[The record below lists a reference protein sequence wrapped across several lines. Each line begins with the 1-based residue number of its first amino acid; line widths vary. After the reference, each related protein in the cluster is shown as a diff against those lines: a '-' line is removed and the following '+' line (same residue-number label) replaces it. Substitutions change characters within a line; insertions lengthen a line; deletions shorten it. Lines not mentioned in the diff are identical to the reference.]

1 MEFTK
6 TSAPSL
12 SGHPLSL
19 AHHWSR
25 LFLGLVVVALLSSTA
40 VAQTVTGTV
49 GGIVTDPNGAVIP
62 GATVTLV
69 SEQKGDTRTDTT
81 NDSGRF
87 SFQAVQPGVYSLRVE
102 HKGFQT
108 LEQKSV
114 VLSANESLA
123 LGELK
128 LQTGQV
134 AETVTVTSEGT
145 IVEKESSDLTARL
158 TSDQI
163 SLISTKGRDITSLLR
178 LLPGTSNENDIE
190 AVGEGFGTDLP
201 IISGQ
206 RGRSTVST
214 IDGLNASEP
223 SGSNKISMSINQ
235 DAVGEVKVL
244 RNNYAAE
251 YGNNGGAII
260 NIVTKGGGRDYRGTA
275 YYFVRNESLNAS
287 PFFIN
292 KAALPKPLYRHKI
305 PGFNF
310 GGPLP
315 LPRFGEGGRSS
326 IRNKAFFFISM
337 EKPHTIT
344 PTDPVT
350 VTVPTALER
359 VGNFSQSRLANGQT
373 PVILDPLTGA
383 QFTGNIIPPGRINRS
398 MQNLLNFFPLP
409 NAATA
414 ANPGRFVAQKS
425 VDVPKHS
432 YVIRFDVKPTNNDSV
447 YWKAQWWTSDNLGLG
462 TSGWPGGDAN
472 RWGIL
477 SHYLYKDNGWSANW
491 VHVFSSSIVNEFNFG
506 MRHGSEGFI
515 PDDGVAEQ
523 LTRTAIGYTAPQ
535 LFPANNTM
543 NLVPI
548 ASGWSSVQGTPANIN
563 WLNRW
568 GETGNDYIRPSF
580 ADNLSITRG
589 DHTLKFGTYFERL
602 LNSEAPGG
610 NWSGTLNF
618 GTATAFTTALGST
631 GYAYANALLGNFQ
644 TYTEQSGRPFTNNEI
659 RLLQSYAQDEWRFNR
674 RLSINYGLRVG
685 YHTPFFQRDLQGANF
700 DPSRFN
706 PRKAPLLYLPACT
719 VALTTNSCTAANRR
733 AFDPRTPGTLL
744 TNINL
749 VGTFV
754 RNPDGTYPLVDGT
767 SVAVLTNGIILATD
781 PNASPGFRQTRKF
794 DFEPRIGLAWDMF
807 GKGKTVL
814 RLMGGVYHS
823 PRVGGGT
830 GGASSLGGNPPLQ
843 RSFSIGPCANCNIE
857 NVVNLLGGALNA
869 PSGVA
874 AVETNSKTPTIYNFT
889 IGVQQDIGFKTVIEI
904 AYVGSQARHLGERR
918 NINQVPDNAHFI
930 DLNPAGINC
939 RINLDSRCT
948 RNPFSTANQNGP
960 HTTGVIGDN
969 FLRPFQ
975 GYGDINLTTWSGN
988 ANYNSLQIQVNRR
1001 YTRGFQYGLAYT
1013 FSKALDYVN
1022 DDNSDVN
1029 NGRPYKAFNYG
1040 PADFDQ
1046 KHIFTVN
1053 YIYDVPGLSRKF
1065 NNRLVKFLFDNWQI
1079 SGTTSYASGKPK
1091 TFGSGT
1097 GLNWAY
1103 SGATYTITA
1112 GQTYLSTGQPC
1123 APGFVLQPGSTTTC
1137 TYTGITDFTGG
1148 DINARPVLLCDP
1160 NQLVGSAD
1168 STGLAHR
1175 INPACFAKPSIPGS
1189 IGELQR
1195 NLLRQKPIFNNDLAF
1210 FKNFRL
1216 GEKREIQLRWEIYNI
1231 FNHANFSDFNG
1242 SMTFAP
1248 DGAVTALAAGGSCPT
1263 GTTLAY
1269 AAAGAAPARCASNT
1283 LGQVRQT
1290 NDQFGVPRAA
1300 RSPRVMQWSVRLNF

>member
-1 MEFTK
+1 MKSTNRTAMLLTGSMFT
-6 TSAPSL
+6 
-12 SGHPLSL
+12 L
-19 AHHWSR
+19 ARHSSR
-25 LFLGLVVVALLSSTA
+25 IVLGLLVAMLLSTS
-40 VAQTVTGTV
+40 VIAQSITGSV
-49 GGIVTDPNGAVIP
+49 SGIVTDSNGAAIP

-69 SEQKGDTRTDTT
+69 GNQKNDTRNSSTS
-81 NDSGRF
+81 DSGRF
-87 SFQAVQPGVYSLRVE
+87 NFAAVQPGVYTIKIEQR
-102 HKGFQT
+102 GFQT
-108 LEQKSV
+108 HEQKAV

-128 LQTGQV
+128 LQPGQV
-134 AETVTVTSEGT
+134 SEMVTVTSVGP

-158 TSDQI
+158 TSDQL

-178 LLPGTSNENDIE
+178 LIPGTSNNDDIE

-201 IISGQ
+201 NISGQ
-206 RGRSTVST
+206 RGRSTVTT
-214 IDGLNASEP
+214 IDGLNASEA

-251 YGNNGGAII
+251 YGNNGGAMI
-260 NIVTKGGGRDYRGTA
+260 NIVSKGGSKEYKGSV
-275 YYFVRNESLNAS
+275 YYFVRNESLNATQ
-287 PFFIN
+287 FFIN

-315 LPRFGEGGRSS
+315 LPRFGEGGPTLLRD
-326 IRNKAFFFISM
+326 KAFFFISM

-359 VGNFSQSRLANGQT
+359 AGDFSKSIASNGQ
-373 PVILDPLTGA
+373 PVVILDPLTGS
-383 QFTGNIIPPGRINRS
+383 QFPGNLIPVLRISKS

-409 NAATA
+409 NSAIAS
-414 ANPGRFVAQKS
+414 NPGRFVAQRS

-432 YVIRFDVKPTNNDSV
+432 YVIRFDVKPSNNDSI
-447 YWKAQWWTSDNLGLG
+447 YWKAQWWTSDNEGLG

-472 RWGIL
+472 RWGIS

-491 VHVFSSSIVNEFNFG
+491 VHIFNSKVVNEFNFG

-515 PDDGVAEQ
+515 PSAGIAEK
-523 LTRTAIGYTAPQ
+523 LTRSAIGYTAPQ
-535 LFPANNTM
+535 IFPANNTM

-548 ASGWSSVQGTPANIN
+548 VSGWGSVAGTPANIN

-568 GETGNDYIRPSF
+568 GETGNDYIKPSF
-580 ADNLSITRG
+580 ADNLSITHG
-589 DHTLKFGTYFERL
+589 NHTFKFGTYFERL

-618 GTATAFTTALGST
+618 GTAGAFTTALGST

-644 TYTEQSGRPFTNNEI
+644 TYSEQSGRPFTNNEI
-659 RLLQSYAQDEWRFNR
+659 HLLQSYAQDEWKVNR
-674 RLSINYGLRVG
+674 RLTLNYGLRLG

-706 PRKAPLLYLPACT
+706 PAKAPLLYLPACT
-719 VALTTNSCTAANRR
+719 VALTTNSCATANRR

-744 TNINL
+744 TNVNL

-754 RNPDGTYPLVDGT
+754 PGTGDL
-767 SVAVLTNGIILATD
+767 ANGMVLATD
-781 PNASPGFRQTRKF
+781 PTATPGFRQTRKY
-794 DFEPRIGLAWDMF
+794 DFEPRIGLAWDVF

-814 RLMGGVYHS
+814 RLMGGAYHS

-843 RSFSIGPCANCNIE
+843 RSFSVGPCPGCNID
-857 NVVNLLGGALNA
+857 NVANVIGGALNA
-869 PSGVA
+869 PSTVA
-874 AVETNSKTPTIYNFT
+874 AVETNSKTPTSYNFT
-889 IGVQQDIGFKTVIEI
+889 IGVQQDIGFKTVVEV
-904 AYVGSQARHLGERR
+904 AYVGSQSRHLGERR
-918 NINQVPDNAHFI
+918 NINQVPDGAKFI
-930 DLNPAGINC
+930 DLNPLGINC
-939 RINLDSRCT
+939 RINLDPKCT

-960 HTTGVIGDN
+960 RTTGVIGDN
-969 FLRPFQ
+969 FLRPYQ

-988 ANYNSLQIQVNRR
+988 ANYNALQVQVNRR
-1001 YTRGFQYGLAYT
+1001 YTRGFQFGVAYT
-1013 FSKALDYVN
+1013 FSKTLDYVN
-1022 DDNSDVN
+1022 DDNADVSS
-1029 NGRPYKAFNYG
+1029 GRPYKVFNYG

-1065 NNRLVKFLFDNWQI
+1065 NNRLVKLLFDSWQI

-1091 TFGSGT
+1091 TFGGGT

-1112 GQTYLSTGQPC
+1112 GQTFAATGQPC

-1148 DINARPVLLCDP
+1148 EINSRPVLLCDP
-1160 NQLVGSAD
+1160 NTLVGSKDA
-1168 STGLAHR
+1168 TGLAYA
-1175 INPACFAKPSIPGS
+1175 INPACFGKPSVPGS
-1189 IGELQR
+1189 IGGLQR
-1195 NLLRQKPIFNNDLAF
+1195 NLLRQKSIFNNDLAF
-1210 FKNFRL
+1210 FKNFKI
-1216 GEKREIQLRWEIYNI
+1216 GERREIQLRWEVYNI
-1231 FNHANFSDFNG
+1231 FNHTNFSDFNG

-1248 DGAVTALAAGGSCPT
+1248 DGLVTALPASGTCPT

-1269 AAAGAAPARCASNT
+1269 ATGATQRCASNT
-1283 LGQVRQT
+1283 LGQVFQT
-1290 NDQFGVPRAA
+1290 NNLFGSPRAA
-1300 RSPRVMQWSVRLNF
+1300 RSPRVMQGSIRINF